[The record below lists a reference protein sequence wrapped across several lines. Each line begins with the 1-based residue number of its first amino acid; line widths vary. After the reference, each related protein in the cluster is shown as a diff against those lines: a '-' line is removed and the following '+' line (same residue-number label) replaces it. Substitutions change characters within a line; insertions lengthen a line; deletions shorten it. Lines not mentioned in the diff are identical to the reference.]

1 MAETKTDRRKSKAP
15 EAKAKAPQAKGKE
28 GLKRGIEGCK
38 RAYQAKGYCFFHYDK
53 WKNGELP
60 KARYKTCS
68 KEGCHKKVVAHGL
81 CAEHQKN
88 KTGEAAVAAAPAA
101 PPAPPAAPA

>member
-1 MAETKTDRRKSKAP
+1 MAATTEQRRKT
-15 EAKAKAPQAKGKE
+15 KAPQAKGKE
-28 GLKRGIEGCK
+28 GLKCKIEGCR

-53 WKNGELP
+53 WKDGELP

-81 CAEHQKN
+81 CADHQGK
-88 KTGEAAVAAAPAA
+88 KGAEAAAPAA
-101 PPAPPAAPA
+101 VPAAAPATPPA

>member
-1 MAETKTDRRKSKAP
+1 MSESTTQAKTAKKSAP
-15 EAKAKAPQAKGKE
+15 EPKGKP
-28 GLKRGIEGCK
+28 GLKCKIEGCK

-60 KARYKTCS
+60 KGRYKTCS

-81 CAEHQKN
+81 CAEHQPKK
-88 KTGEAAVAAAPAA
+88 KTEGAPAA
-101 PPAPPAAPA
+101 A

>member
-1 MAETKTDRRKSKAP
+1 MSETRKKSS
-15 EAKAKAPQAKGKE
+15 APQPKGSE
-28 GLKRGIEGCK
+28 GKKCSIEGCK

-60 KARYKTCS
+60 RARYKTCS

-81 CAEHQKN
+81 CAEHQK
-88 KTGEAAVAAAPAA
+88 KTGEAAAAAPAA
-101 PPAPPAAPA
+101 PAPAPAQA

>member
-1 MAETKTDRRKSKAP
+1 MAEKTTERRKTKARP
-15 EAKAKAPQAKGKE
+15 PKGKE
-28 GLKRGIEGCK
+28 GLKCGIEGCK

-53 WKNGELP
+53 WRNGELP

-68 KEGCHKKVVAHGL
+68 KEGCLKKVAAHGL

-88 KTGEAAVAAAPAA
+88 KTAVPAETAAPAA
-101 PPAPPAAPA
+101 PAAQA